1 MIIPMRC
8 FTCNKHIADKYDA
21 YVEKVI
27 NYSNIKSFEEYTNFK
42 KVDNDNILSEDTPSL
57 RAFKE
62 LGIDLKY
69 LVKGVKAEADGADRT
84 LDRLKAF
91 QMLWEAADVVP
102 KNKVTQVTGA
112 VFQGFEDDQLLTA
125 KRPEL
130 IEGKK

>member
-62 LGIDLKY
+62 LGIERMCCRRMFLGHLENIVDL
-69 LVKGVKAEADGADRT
+69 
-84 LDRLKAF
+84 
-91 QMLWEAADVVP
+91 
-102 KNKVTQVTGA
+102 
-112 VFQGFEDDQLLTA
+112 
-125 KRPEL
+125 
-130 IEGKK
+130 